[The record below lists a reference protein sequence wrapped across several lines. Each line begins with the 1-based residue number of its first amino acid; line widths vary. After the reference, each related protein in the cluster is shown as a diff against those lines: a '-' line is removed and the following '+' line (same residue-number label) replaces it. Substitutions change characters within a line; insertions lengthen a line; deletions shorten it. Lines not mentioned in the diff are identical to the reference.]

1 MKEELS
7 SLPGLKEE
15 LESLRARVTELSQL
29 TAGTVFSSHCEFLNE
44 SLVPFFHCSYS
55 FVW

>member
-15 LESLRARVTELSQL
+15 LETLRARVTELSQI
-29 TAGTVFSSHCEFLNE
+29 TEGTVFSFHCE
-44 SLVPFFHCSYS
+44 HIIIH
-55 FVW
+55 